1 MQTFSRLQNVTTNF
15 DSFANLHQPN
25 GIEYTES
32 EESLNVITL
41 EDVQNVNSLSDFSRF
56 NSILDSDETTIKF
69 APEVSKEDR
78 KTFIKLLNKH
88 SLTDLGDQQKETAL
102 RNSVVD
108 RILKLL
114 KHPRNQVAL
123 HVPISMDDLQA
134 LASKS
139 KLGNKEKQITS
150 DNPFTKF
157 LMQVQ
162 NMVGKDVIGVT
173 AVGLKVFFAASTYI
187 NQRIEDLAKA
197 ILNRNND
204 IIPEILGDICFR
216 DPLDNTKIATLANVN
231 FEPVFKALQ
240 TIGADYTVDIAGT
253 NVKNLPEILR
263 SQSSLRLYDIVF
275 ELQESADSIDAADSI
290 SQLLSSATDNAKELI
305 LAKINATIDFAD
317 T

>member
-1 MQTFSRLQNVTTNF
+1 M
-15 DSFANLHQPN
+15 NLRQPN
-25 GIEYTES
+25 GVEYTES
-32 EESLNVITL
+32 EASSNVITV

-56 NSILDSDETTIKF
+56 NSILDSDETTIRF
-69 APEVSKEDR
+69 TPEVSEEDR
-78 KTFIKLLNKH
+78 KTFIRLLNKH

-108 RILKLL
+108 RTLNLL
-114 KHPRNQVAL
+114 QHPRNQIAL

-173 AVGLKVFFAASTYI
+173 AVGLKVFFAASTYV

-197 ILNRNND
+197 ILNHDNS
-204 IIPEILGDICFR
+204 IIPEILGDICFK
-216 DPLDNTKIATLANVN
+216 DPLDDTKIATLANAN

-240 TIGADYTVDIAGT
+240 TVGGDYAVDITGENT
-253 NVKNLPEILR
+253 KNLPELLR
-263 SQSSLRLYDIVF
+263 SQSSLKLYDIIS
-275 ELQESADSIDAADSI
+275 ELQKSADSIDGSDSI
-290 SQLLSSATDNAKELI
+290 SQLLSAATDFSNGS
-305 LAKINATIDFAD
+305 
-317 T
+317 